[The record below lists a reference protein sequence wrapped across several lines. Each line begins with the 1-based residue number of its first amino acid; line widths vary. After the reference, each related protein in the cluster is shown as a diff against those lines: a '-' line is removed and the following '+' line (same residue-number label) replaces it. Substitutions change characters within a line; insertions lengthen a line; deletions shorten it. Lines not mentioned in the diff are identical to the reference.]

1 IKIEDLVLQLPNSKS
16 IHANK
21 EFEML
26 FNFRIA
32 LLHFSKGEFQRS
44 LKYVNS
50 VINESGK
57 DLRQDIYGHVRVL
70 NVFVHHMLNNDD
82 VVEYAI
88 KSLIRFYKS
97 KSDKYQD
104 SVVFLKSIKS
114 ALKIKNG
121 ETKKSSNQRL
131 LEIMPTPAN
140 IEDYYLMNSLRKG
153 LSL

>member
-1 IKIEDLVLQLPNSKS
+1 
-16 IHANK
+16 
-21 EFEML
+21 
-26 FNFRIA
+26 
-32 LLHFSKGEFQRS
+32 
-44 LKYVNS
+44 
-50 VINESGK
+50 
-57 DLRQDIYGHVRVL
+57 
-70 NVFVHHMLNNDD
+70 MLNNDD

-131 LEIMPTPAN
+131 LDIMPTPAN